1 MCILLKEG
9 EKQVITIPQKY
20 GKITVISVKGKLVDD
35 DDSTKLHN
43 EVNSILKEESGGI
56 VINLRNVNWISSIGI
71 GGLIR
76 CLNSARKAGSDLRLT
91 GVTDKVQDIFSI
103 TKMDSVLQI
112 FPNVNQAVESFKS
125 NR

>member
-1 MCILLKEG
+1 M
-9 EKQVITIPQKY
+9 ITIAQKQ

-43 EVNSILKEESGGI
+43 EVNSVLKEESDGI

-76 CLNSARKAGSDLRLT
+76 CLNSARKAGTDLRLT
-91 GVTDKVQDIFSI
+91 GVTDKVKDIFSI

-112 FPNVNQAVESFKS
+112 YPTVNEAVESYQKQV
-125 NR
+125 